1 MFDQSSKRPSIV
13 IADGGRAKS
22 DDRKRG
28 SIRRPTA
35 TSGTTYSFQRL
46 PAFSRRNRGDPRPFV
61 RPLPFVR
68 PFVRPRRS
76 ETSPFVNPFVR
87 PIPFVKPFVRP
98 RPFVKPFV
106 RPRTPFVRPF
116 VRPRRPFVI
125 PVARASVFSR
135 TNPFVSPVRESA
147 PRSLPNGWAG
157 GGIPRRL
164 PAPPGFRG

>member
-98 RPFVKPFV
+98 TPFARPSRFVSRSVRPRSPFVKPFV

-116 VRPRRPFVI
+116 VRPRRPFVK
-125 PVARASVFSR
+125 
-135 TNPFVSPVRESA
+135 PFVR
-147 PRSLPNGWAG
+147 PRTRSEEHTSELQSQSN
-157 GGIPRRL
+157 L
-164 PAPPGFRG
+164 